1 MNELPAIV
9 ETSAGRFTPGK
20 LVAIGAIAQI
30 VVAGALWQLS
40 LLTLMLIAITSR
52 RQPVIGIATALII
65 AGYLLLGYAAARRR
79 SWRLAT
85 IFCATS
91 VLALPWPLLSAVM
104 APHPG

>member
-9 ETSAGRFTPGK
+9 ETSAGRFSPGK
-20 LVAIGAIAQI
+20 LVAIGALAQI

-40 LLTLMLIAITSR
+40 WLTLMMMAIMSR
-52 RQPVIGIATALII
+52 RQPGVGITAALII
-65 AGYLLLGYAAARRR
+65 AGYLLLGYVATRRR

-91 VLALPWPLLSAVM
+91 VLTLPWPLLSAFM
-104 APHPG
+104 WYPG